1 MSRLGNLVWAI
12 TYKRLILI
20 DVSHSGINIV
30 ELIESV
36 VFKFCLKDKIF
47 SVTLDNASSNTSAMS
62 NLIPKFAGYLGPD
75 PEPLDNA
82 PDRDIGRALRGL
94 LHSWYACHI
103 L

>member
-1 MSRLGNLVWAI
+1 MIQFG
-12 TYKRLILI
+12 
-20 DVSHSGINIV
+20 
-30 ELIESV
+30 
-36 VFKFCLKDKIF
+36 LKDKIF

-94 LHSWYACHI
+94 LHSRCACHI